1 MIVYNADV
9 SIDRQ
14 AHLIETHCIPR
25 DIGPAETRSRK
36 VNHVDTPHRSTN
48 TLGLSFSN
56 RSNCDSADPSANST
70 VFWGELYVYLRRI
83 DGFTIVVP
91 SSVSAKLDFG
101 TALCRRGKGFG
112 MDGAFVLQKG

>member
-1 MIVYNADV
+1 MIVYKAGF

-14 AHLIETHCIPR
+14 APLIEPPCMPR
-25 DIGPAETRSRK
+25 DICPAETRPRK

-70 VFWGELYVYLRRI
+70 VFWGEFYVYLRRI
-83 DGFTIVVP
+83 DGFTVIVP
-91 SSVSAKLDFG
+91 SSGSAKLDFG
-101 TALCRRGKGFG
+101 TALCGRGKRFG
-112 MDGAFVLQKG
+112 VYRTSDR